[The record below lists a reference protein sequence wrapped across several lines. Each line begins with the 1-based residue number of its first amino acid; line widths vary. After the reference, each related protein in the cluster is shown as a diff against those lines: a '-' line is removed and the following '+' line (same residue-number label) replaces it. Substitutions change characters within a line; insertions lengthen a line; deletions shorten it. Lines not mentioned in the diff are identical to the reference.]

1 MSNRYDRLLSLSSF
15 SKEDLKT
22 LQSKNVLIIGVGGVG
37 QHIATYL
44 VTNGVEHIAIVDFDN
59 VENKSDF
66 EINGSVLLRDLKE
79 DLHIPLESNINETI
93 GGWFAEQIDRMPQT
107 GDTVEFEGFLFSIKK
122 IQAHRVERIQI
133 SKLQKKEEEAEE

>member
-1 MSNRYDRLLSLSSF
+1 MGNLFVKLKALFARNAAASKSAASFGLAMPLGLASNSDSDSDNLPEALRGKVF
-15 SKEDLKT
+15 
-22 LQSKNVLIIGVGGVG
+22 
-37 QHIATYL
+37 
-44 VTNGVEHIAIVDFDN
+44 DFDN

-93 GGWFAEQIDRMPQT
+93 GGWFAEQIDRMPAA
-107 GDTVEFEGFLFSIKK
+107 GDTVEFEGFLFTIKK

-133 SKLQKKEEEAEE
+133 SKLPDEKEEAQE